1 MTNFP
6 IRRSPRWLLRS
17 SSEEDVLC
25 KGSDPEDEQHGQEQP
40 KKPHAPHHSAT
51 HHILHHE
58 MPLGVQMV
66 MLWKCR
72 NCVLSSKTQKFN
84 SDTRL
89 VGYFSA
95 RNVIF
100 PTTACRSPGTMAAM
114 RSSQRPIMERSVLN
128 A

>member
-1 MTNFP
+1 MMTFP
-6 IRRSPRWLLRS
+6 ILRSPHWLLRP

-25 KGSDPEDEQHGQEQP
+25 KGGDAEDEQHGQEQP
-40 KKPHAPHHSAT
+40 KKPHGPHHSAT

-58 MPLGVQMV
+58 MPLGVQMIT
-66 MLWKCR
+66 LW
-72 NCVLSSKTQKFN
+72 NAGAVSSVPKRMFH

-100 PTTACRSPGTMAAM
+100 PTTACRSPGTIAAM
-114 RSSQRPIMERSVLN
+114 RSSQRPVMERSVLN